1 MEILCS
7 AISLYLLVVFVRI
20 IMSWF
25 PPTPGTTYAQI
36 HQFFYAATEPVLG
49 PIRAMLPPVRLGGAV
64 GLDLS
69 PIVLFII
76 GSLLLTLLGC
86 GGGFLF

>member
-1 MEILCS
+1 MTCIIANL
-7 AISLYLLVVFVRI
+7 IYLYMLVIFIRI

-36 HQFFYAATEPVLG
+36 FEVFDRVTEPVLA
-49 PIRAMLPPVRLGGAV
+49 PVRALLPPVRMGSM

-69 PIVLFII
+69 PIVVFLI
-76 GSLLLTLLGC
+76 GSLLARVIC
-86 GGGFLF
+86 

>member
-1 MEILCS
+1 MASIVCLL
-7 AISLYLLVVFVRI
+7 IQLYLLVIFIRI

-36 HQFFYAATEPVLG
+36 FEVFDRVTDPVLA
-49 PIRAMLPPVRLGGAV
+49 PVRAMLPPVRMGAM

-69 PIVLFII
+69 PIVVFLI
-76 GSLLLTLLGC
+76 GTLLLRVIC
-86 GGGFLF
+86 

>member
-1 MEILCS
+1 MASIVCLL
-7 AISLYLLVVFVRI
+7 IQLYMLVIFIRI

-36 HQFFYAATEPVLG
+36 FEGFDRVTEPVLA
-49 PIRAMLPPVRLGGAV
+49 PVRAMLPPLRMGGM

-69 PIVLFII
+69 PIVVFIV
-76 GSLLLTLLGC
+76 GTLLLRAIC
-86 GGGFLF
+86 

>member
-1 MEILCS
+1 MAGIVCLL
-7 AISLYLLVVFVRI
+7 IQLYMLVLFIRI

-36 HQFFYAATEPVLG
+36 FEGFDRVTEPVLA
-49 PIRAMLPPVRLGGAV
+49 PVRAMLPPLRMGGM

-69 PIVLFII
+69 PIVVFII
-76 GSLLLTLLGC
+76 GTLLLRAIC
-86 GGGFLF
+86 G

>member
-1 MEILCS
+1 MAELVCLLIN
-7 AISLYLLVVFVRI
+7 LYMLVIFARL

-36 HQFFYAATEPVLG
+36 FDGFVRVTEPVLG
-49 PIRAMLPPVRLGGAV
+49 PVRAVLPPVRMGAM

-69 PIVLFII
+69 PIVVFLVGII
-76 GSLLLTLLGC
+76 LQRAIC
-86 GGGFLF
+86 G